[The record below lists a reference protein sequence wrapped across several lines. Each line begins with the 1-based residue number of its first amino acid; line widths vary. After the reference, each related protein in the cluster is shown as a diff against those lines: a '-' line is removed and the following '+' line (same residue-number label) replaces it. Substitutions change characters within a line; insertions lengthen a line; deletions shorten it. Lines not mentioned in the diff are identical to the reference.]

1 MTNNLSKNFL
11 HMKQV
16 ELKPKEPYEP
26 PEVVDIKPVTTC
38 RLAGMSDP
46 DENPDEY

>member
-1 MTNNLSKNFL
+1 MNIPETNI
-11 HMKQV
+11 
-16 ELKPKEPYEP
+16 KEPYEP

-38 RLAGMSDP
+38 QLVGMSEDP